1 MSLILKILI
10 VVAVIVLLFR
20 GPSLLKQLSKL
31 TQSAGRDRGTSPAK
45 REDGKGKD
53 KDSPV
58 DLAACPVCGVFS
70 NERCDRWDCPRP
82 PAK

>member
-20 GPSLLKQLSKL
+20 GPSLLKQLTKL
-31 TQSAGRDRGTSPAK
+31 VQSAGRDRGGPPAD
-45 REDGKGKD
+45 RERGSAKDG
-53 KDSPV
+53 SV

-70 NERCDRWDCPRP
+70 SERCDRWDCPRP
-82 PAK
+82 PSE